1 MSHISFWPENDGL
14 NVTDY
19 GVLPTSTIYV
29 FTFDTQKVERTF
41 SCNGLGQ
48 ECFAD
53 TGRSVPEKKDYNPE
67 ISSKKILKWIK
78 YKTIL
83 NLSLKTVDLNKSEKK
98 TSESQSSS
106 FL

>member
-1 MSHISFWPENDGL
+1 MKNIKYCIVSLTCMSHISFWPENDGL

-19 GVLPTSTIYV
+19 GVLRKSTIYV

-53 TGRSVPEKKDYNPE
+53 TGRSVPEKK
-67 ISSKKILKWIK
+67 ITILKFQARK
-78 YKTIL
+78 Y
-83 NLSLKTVDLNKSEKK
+83 
-98 TSESQSSS
+98 
-106 FL
+106 

>member
-1 MSHISFWPENDGL
+1 MSHISFRPENDGL
-14 NVTDY
+14 NVTNY
-19 GVLPTSTIYV
+19 VVLPTSTIYV

-41 SCNGLGQ
+41 SCDGLGQ

-53 TGRSVPEKKDYNPE
+53 TGRSVSEKKKKDYNTE

-83 NLSLKTVDLNKSEKK
+83 NLSLKLLTYTKVRTK
-98 TSESQSSS
+98 TH
-106 FL
+106 